1 LGAPLIIDTMVTDD
15 DEDNYGFNDD
25 DYDYGFWGSFRWKEY
40 HWVNNLG
47 LILKLGSTSNNYLTN

>member
-1 LGAPLIIDTMVTDD
+1 MVLMVMIMIMDS
-15 DEDNYGFNDD
+15 GVLFV
-25 DYDYGFWGSFRWKEY
+25 WKEY